1 MFESYTDELIGS
13 GRESE
18 PLITTA
24 LAAEA
29 DVRSASSIQ
38 LCRKYDWK
46 TREVNSSSDYFSFV

>member
-24 LAAEA
+24 LAA

-46 TREVNSSSDYFSFV
+46 TREVNSSADYFSFV